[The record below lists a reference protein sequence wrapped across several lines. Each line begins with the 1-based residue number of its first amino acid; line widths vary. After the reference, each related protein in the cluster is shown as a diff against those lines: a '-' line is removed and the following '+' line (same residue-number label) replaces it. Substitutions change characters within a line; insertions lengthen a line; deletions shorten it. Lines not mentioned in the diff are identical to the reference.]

1 MNIIAVA
8 VAVGVD
14 VDVDLEVVEEKRRED
29 LLIDE
34 VSSNTEY
41 CLCYVLI
48 DICTVLSLMVFV
60 TVPYCM
66 YCTVL
71 YCTRIYCTVL
81 YHTVLCCMIGE

>member
-1 MNIIAVA
+1 MNIVAVA

-29 LLIDE
+29 LVIDE
-34 VSSNTEY
+34 VSSNIEY
-41 CLCYVLI
+41 CLCYVFI

-66 YCTVL
+66 YCTTL

-81 YHTVLCCMIGE
+81 YCIILYCAV